1 VSKHRLLISTIVAA
15 GLVAVMVVPVLGTP
29 GSNVISGAILAR
41 GDFLEP
47 TDVKFKFKSDDGTE
61 VASVQG
67 AGDVIVQRI
76 ELGPEGSTGWH
87 THPGPAVA
95 VVHSGSLTILS
106 AHDGACE
113 SVTYTAGESF
123 VDQGQGHVHL
133 GRNPSSSAGT
143 TVFVTYFA
151 VPAGAAGP
159 RIDAPDPGGC

>member
-1 VSKHRLLISTIVAA
+1 MDAIVGSAAAARNPWSGPGQELDPHAVDDPLQLLEIGRRVARLGHHVDHEQPA
-15 GLVAVMVVPVLGTP
+15 GCCGVGC
-29 GSNVISGAILAR
+29 
-41 GDFLEP
+41 
-47 TDVKFKFKSDDGTE
+47 TDVDDP
-61 VASVQG
+61 
-67 AGDVIVQRI
+67 
-76 ELGPEGSTGWH
+76 GPEGSTGWH